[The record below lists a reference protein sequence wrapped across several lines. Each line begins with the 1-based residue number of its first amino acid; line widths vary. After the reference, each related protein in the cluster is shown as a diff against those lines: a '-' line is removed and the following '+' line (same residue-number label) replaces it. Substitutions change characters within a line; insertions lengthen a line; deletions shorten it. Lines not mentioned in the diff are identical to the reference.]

1 MCQGV
6 RQYHDM
12 STCWHRVRL
21 RISNSKRLLARTRVA
36 IQGVSCVCMCAVCAH
51 TKPALCVRGLPEY
64 GMVLRYQVRPT
75 LSKHEP
81 HDVTWVRECTCC
93 VGGACLALVPSL
105 ASKNKVPKHAGQ
117 QHWNPLQQRPPAV
130 AHPLPHHHD
139 QKYGHAEDGSHPHR
153 LGFPPFPPS
162 SSSRSRWPVAE
173 QPHPTHKGRA

>member
-51 TKPALCVRGLPEY
+51 TKPALCVRGLLEY

-105 ASKNKVPKHAGQ
+105 ASKKQVLANYFATI
-117 QHWNPLQQRPPAV
+117 A
-130 AHPLPHHHD
+130 
-139 QKYGHAEDGSHPHR
+139 KYSAYFLVYHR
-153 LGFPPFPPS
+153 LNNNNKHTRRPLL
-162 SSSRSRWPVAE
+162 SRLRF
-173 QPHPTHKGRA
+173 T